1 MSAVGG
7 ILHLDGRPVDPG
19 ALERMG
25 HLLDAY
31 GPDRGRAWREGDA
44 ALLHR
49 LRRITPE
56 DARDRQP
63 LTGGEGRWV
72 VSADVRLDNRE
83 ELTRRLGLSRA
94 WAPRLSDAALLVH
107 AWEQWEEAAPER
119 LLGDFAFAVWDR
131 RERRLHL
138 VRDPSGRRPL
148 YWHRRGGLIAF
159 ASVPKGL
166 FALPEIPRGIDEQR
180 FAEYLA
186 LMPPFDEGSL
196 LEGVQRVLPAHRLE
210 LDERGEANHRY
221 HRFDPERRIVY
232 RREEEYVEHARELL
246 DEAVRC
252 RLRAEGPIAAH
263 LSSGLDS
270 ASVTATAARL
280 LGERE
285 LLAYTAVPRPGFDGP
300 VPRGRHADEGPGAA
314 AVAARFTNI
323 RHIRLSTEGASPLDQ
338 LAESTEGYGL
348 GAAVRTPTNH
358 LWADAIFKDA
368 ADRGARV
375 LLTGIAGNKTLSYHG
390 RHRLAG
396 LVGSGELLRW
406 VREAAALRRSGEMR
420 WPRLLATSFG
430 PWLPRGWIRR
440 AVELGGEKS
449 FALLENSPIHPEL
462 LRRTGVVKKIG
473 HTGFGLGHHLN
484 SDGRGR
490 RLALFSNRGGVGPF
504 PLHRRGLRHREARPP
519 GGSAADR
526 VLPGDTGRAV
536 LERGGIPPADEA
548 DDGRRAARGDPLPR
562 HLGPAGGGLVRGA
575 ARLPRAGRRRPGAA
589 GGLPRGTAAAGR
601 GGAATTAGAVAR
613 GGVGEAP
620 HPAGLPE
627 QAAARPLRRRAAVAH
642 LPRQPVEYPFDSTI
656 ILPRGTRTQGNR
668 SG

>member
-490 RLALFSNRGGVGPF
+490 RLALFSNRGGWDLSPYIVGAF
-504 PLHRRGLRHREARPP
+504 GIEKRDPLGDLRLIEYCLAIPEEQFLKEGVSRRLMKRMMAGVLPEAILSPATSGLQAADWYEGLR
-519 GGSAADR
+519 GSR
-526 VLPGDTGRAV
+526 
-536 LERGGIPPADEA
+536 
-548 DDGRRAARGDPLPR
+548 
-562 HLGPAGGGLVRGA
+562 
-575 ARLPRAGRRRPGAA
+575 
-589 GGLPRGTAAAGR
+589 
-601 GGAATTAGAVAR
+601 
-613 GGVGEAP
+613 
-620 HPAGLPE
+620 E
-627 QAAARPLRRRAAVAH
+627 QAAAALERLEASPEARRLLDVEALRQLLERWPEEGWERPHIRRAYQNKLLRGLSAGALLLH
-642 LPRQPVEYPFDSTI
+642 IYP
-656 ILPRGTRTQGNR
+656 GNR
-668 SG
+668 